1 MGIAPGELKCAGH
14 SSRGDTLTQSQVS
27 QGAPAGGYADAIL
40 CELIPARIG
49 PATISTTEPVKRR
62 MISLAQ
68 TAVLLAAAVLT
79 VSLFRLL
86 NLSSILGYVAAGLII
101 GPWGLRLIHEI
112 ENISKIAD
120 FGVVLLLFIIGLEL
134 QPTRLWVMRR
144 IVFGLGAAQVT
155 LCTVLLAVAGYLM
168 GLQPVT
174 AAIVGFGLSLSS
186 TPLVLQ
192 VLAERGQLKT
202 QHGRSAFGILLFQ
215 DLAVLP
221 VIAILPLITRTVTA
235 STASTPHPGDGP
247 LWPVLVKLLIAMAV
261 VVIGGRVLLRPAL
274 RVVARVRVT
283 EVFTAAALLTVIG
296 TALLANFAGLSASLG
311 AFLAGVLLADSEF
324 RHELEADIEPFKG
337 LLLGLFFIV
346 VGMSANLG
354 LLISEPLTLLGVT
367 GGLMLIKLLAV
378 ALLGR
383 LTNHKGSSAWRL
395 GFTLPAGGE
404 FAFVLFTLA
413 TRQHLLDT
421 ETADTLILAVTLS
434 MMLGPLLLI
443 VHDVVE
449 TRWLAD
455 PAKPFDEIDD
465 GDTPVIIAGFG
476 RFGQIVARILNARK
490 IPFTALDSNQ
500 THVDFVRRFG
510 NKVYYGDA
518 SRLDLLRAAGAETAK
533 VFVLAIDDVD
543 ASIRTAQ
550 LIREQFPKLKIF
562 ARARNRQHTFA
573 LMDAGVSNIIR
584 ETLLSSLELSVFVL
598 QELGDT
604 QTEARNT
611 VRRFRQHD
619 EATLAAQ
626 YAVKEDNEKFQ
637 ATSREA
643 AKQLEGLFDSDEH
656 KTDEEKPRIGSRQA
670 GA

>member
-1 MGIAPGELKCAGH
+1 
-14 SSRGDTLTQSQVS
+14 
-27 QGAPAGGYADAIL
+27 
-40 CELIPARIG
+40 
-49 PATISTTEPVKRR
+49 

-68 TAVLLAAAVLT
+68 TAVLLAAAVLA
-79 VSLFRLL
+79 VSVFRLL

-101 GPWGLRLIHEI
+101 GPWGLRLIHQI
-112 ENISKIAD
+112 DNISKIAE

-144 IVFGLGAAQVT
+144 VVFGLGAAQVG
-155 LCTVLLAVAGYLM
+155 LCTVLLAAAGCML
-168 GLQPVT
+168 GLQPIP
-174 AAIVGFGLSLSS
+174 ASIVGFGLSLSS

-192 VLAERGQLKT
+192 VLAERNQLKT

-221 VIAILPLITRTVTA
+221 VIAILPLITHTA
-235 STASTPHPGDGP
+235 SSTLAHGSSGQTAGGS
-247 LWPVLVKLLIAMAV
+247 LWPVLMKLGIAMV
-261 VVIGGRVLLRPAL
+261 VVVFGGRLLLRPAL
-274 RVVARVRVT
+274 RVVARIRVT

-296 TALLANFAGLSASLG
+296 VALLARFADLSMSLG

-354 LLISEPLTLLGVT
+354 LFLSKPLTLLGIT
-367 GGLMLIKLLAV
+367 AGLMLIKTLSV

-383 LTNHKGSSAWRL
+383 VTHHKGSSAWRL

-413 TRQHLLDT
+413 TRQRILDT
-421 ETADTLILAVTLS
+421 DTADLLILAVTLS

-443 VHDVVE
+443 VHDIVE
-449 TRWLAD
+449 TRWLAE
-455 PAKPFDEIDD
+455 PAKPFDDIADR
-465 GDTPVIIAGFG
+465 DTPVIIAGFG
-476 RFGQIVARILNARK
+476 RFGQIVARVLTARK

-510 NKVYYGDA
+510 NEVYYGDA
-518 SRLDLLRAAGAETAK
+518 SRLDLLRAAGAEKAK

-543 ASIRTAQ
+543 ASVRTAQ
-550 LIREQFPKLKIF
+550 LVRAQFPKLKVF
-562 ARARNRQHTFA
+562 ARARNRQHTFS
-573 LMDAGVSNIIR
+573 LMDAGVTHIIR
-584 ETLLSSLELSVFVL
+584 ETLLSSLELANSVL
-598 QELGDT
+598 QELGET
-604 QTEARNT
+604 QASAREA

-619 EATLAAQ
+619 ERTLAAQ
-626 YAVKEDNEKFQ
+626 YAVKEDTTKFQ
-637 ATSREA
+637 ATSRA
-643 AKQLEGLFDSDEH
+643 AAEQLEKLFA
-656 KTDEEKPRIGSRQA
+656 TDEVKTE
-670 GA
+670 